1 MALSIDINKIDI
13 SEDEIS
19 CLYPGL
25 LNTLLIDRTR
35 THHSGS
41 TSYIVWGT
49 DDYAYMGDAYT
60 NDKPITPTLITG
72 NRNSIIKPRILK
84 NEELRKSRTDN
95 KAEVFTPAWICNS
108 QNNLIDNTWFG
119 IEGVFNK
126 EKADKT
132 WVSVPLGQICIPGNR
147 SWKQYVKLPRLEMSC
162 GEAPYLVSRYD
173 VTTGE
178 MIPVDERIGLLDR
191 KLKLVNQFTKSKP
204 TKQNKREWRRWALR
218 ALQSVYGFD
227 WQGDNVLLAREALLL
242 TYIDFYVEKW
252 GKFPLKEALEKPAE
266 VISWNIW
273 QMDGLQGTLPGVKG
287 IPILHRKSNDKELF
301 EDDTLCLIKEWH
313 TLEPPEGKNIRFV
326 DLINNN

>member
-1 MALSIDINKIDI
+1 MPLSIDINKIDI

-19 CLYPGL
+19 NLYIGL

-35 THHSGS
+35 THYSGS
-41 TSYIVWGT
+41 ASYIVWGT
-49 DDYAYMGDAYT
+49 DDYAYLGDAYA
-60 NDKPITPTLITG
+60 NSKPITPNLITG
-72 NRNSIIKPRILK
+72 INNGIIKPRILK
-84 NEELRKSRTDN
+84 NKELRKSRTDD

-108 QNNLIDNTWFG
+108 QNNLIDNAWFG
-119 IEGVFNK
+119 VEGVFNM
-126 EKADKT
+126 EMTDNT
-132 WVSVPLGQICIPGNR
+132 WASVQKGQIRIPNNR
-147 SWKQYVKLPRLEMSC
+147 SWKQYVKLLRLEMSC

-191 KLKLVNQFTKSKP
+191 KLKLVNQFTKSEP
-204 TKQNKREWRRWALR
+204 TKLNKREWRRWALR

-242 TYIDFYVEKW
+242 TYIDFYVDKW

-273 QMDGLQGTLPGVKG
+273 QMDGLQGTLPGFKST
-287 IPILHRKSNDKELF
+287 PILQRKPMENDLF
-301 EDDTLCLIKEWH
+301 DDETLCLIKEWH
-313 TLEPPEGKNIRFV
+313 TQEPPKGKNIRFV